1 MTEEEMVGWHHRLNE
16 HESEQAPGDG
26 EGQGSLACCSPWGR
40 KESDTT
46 ERLNN
51 NNNNNKCIID
61 NVFFFSML
69 KFYFSTSVAYGGKN
83 KTSLGRS
90 TDELFTEMKKIHNG
104 SNVCELSIPAQGH
117 QSHSQQNRTNRG
129 KRTIQIWKNS
139 IYEKVCGKIKGN

>member
-1 MTEEEMVGWHHRLNE
+1 MTEDEMVEWHQGLNG
-16 HESEQAPGDG
+16 HEFEQALGDG
-26 EGQGSLACCSPWGR
+26 EGQGSPRCCSRWGR

-104 SNVCELSIPAQGH
+104 SSVCELSILAQVH
-117 QSHSQQNRTNRG
+117 QSNSQQNRTNR
-129 KRTIQIWKNS
+129 KKKPYRF
-139 IYEKVCGKIKGN
+139 GKIASMKKSVGK